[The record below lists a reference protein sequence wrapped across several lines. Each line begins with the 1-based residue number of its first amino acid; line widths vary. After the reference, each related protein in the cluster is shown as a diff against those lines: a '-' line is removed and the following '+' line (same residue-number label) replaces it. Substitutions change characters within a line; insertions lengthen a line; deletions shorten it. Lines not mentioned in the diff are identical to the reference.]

1 MLALLGKYQRRRKC
15 LPPGIEIT
23 WLRDRLS
30 GIGAM
35 CVAPD
40 LKHKERVP
48 SLVAR
53 ELASLR
59 EFRVCIE
66 DEFGGADLQEG
77 CDLLGN

>member
-1 MLALLGKYQRRRKC
+1 
-15 LPPGIEIT
+15 
-23 WLRDRLS
+23 
-30 GIGAM
+30 M